1 MPTPYLA
8 GVTDFYTFCLLAQP
22 AQLAVTYAEGDHMAS
37 RCTEQGLAVLLYHLP
52 AGYFVELWYEPL
64 LNEVVEVKCFVK
76 GRPLEPWAELVTL
89 PE

>member
-1 MPTPYLA
+1 MTN
-8 GVTDFYTFCLLAQP
+8 FYQFRQLP
-22 AQLAVTYAEGDHMAS
+22 HPDQLATTYAEGQHLAS

-64 LNEVVEVKCFVK
+64 LNEVVEVKSFVK
-76 GRPLEPWAELVTL
+76 GQPLEPWAELVTL

>member
-1 MPTPYLA
+1 VTP
-8 GVTDFYTFCLLAQP
+8 FYPFRQLAQP
-22 AQLAVTYAEGDHMAS
+22 DQLATTYAEGQHLATRFDAG
-37 RCTEQGLAVLLYHLP
+37 QAVLLYHLP

-64 LNEVVEVKCFVK
+64 LNEVVEVKSFVK